1 MSVALFFL
9 YVLILHFV
17 ADFILQPYWMSL
29 EKADNMSPLILHIII
44 YTTVLFFGLWAV
56 VGFMKSLQFSLFSA
70 ALHFCVDF
78 ITSRV
83 ISGNSGSLKLDP
95 DESKPVHRR
104 LQLWGPI
111 TLLGFDQLLHQACL
125 AYAVH
130 LFFL

>member
-1 MSVALFFL
+1 MSVALFFI

-44 YTTVLFFGLWAV
+44 YTVVLFFGLWAV
-56 VGFMKSLQFSLFSA
+56 TGFVKSLQFSLFSA

-78 ITSRV
+78 ITSRA
-83 ISGNSGSLKLDP
+83 ISDNSGSLKLDP

-111 TLLGFDQLLHQACL
+111 TLLGFDQLLHQVCL

>member
-1 MSVALFFL
+1 MSIALFFM
-9 YVLILHFV
+9 YILILHFV

-44 YTTVLFFGLWAV
+44 YTAVMFFGMWAM
-56 VGFMKSLQFSLFSA
+56 VGFQKSLLFSLSTG
-70 ALHFCVDF
+70 ALHFAVDF
-78 ITSRV
+78 VTSRV
-83 ISGNSGSLKLDP
+83 ISDNSRALKLDP

-111 TLLGFDQLLHQACL
+111 TLLGFDQLLHQICL